1 MRTLGSTIVVAT
13 IFAFGLSTTASA
25 FTPPDSKLA
34 EASRRKP
41 TGSVSAFPKD
51 TEASSSLVAIRR
63 ARPIPVMT
71 PSPVVTATQTAPASV
86 AAATTLTVP
95 VLMYHY
101 ISPVP
106 REEIGNKLSH
116 SLRLS
121 PHLFAQQLDYLL
133 EQGYHTVT
141 TPQLWAAISGAARL
155 PAKPIVLTFD
165 DGYDDAYTNAFP
177 LLKERGLVGTFFVTV
192 NLVGQPGYMSWDQVR
207 SLANSGMDVQ
217 SHAMDHISMAKLTGG
232 ALFAQLAESRRIL
245 SERTGTDVRF
255 FAYPVGEFN
264 GATRAVAASVGYYA
278 AFAKDGGARQSKD
291 WAYALR
297 RTRITGTLDAR
308 GLDSLLA
315 HL

>member
-1 MRTLGSTIVVAT
+1 MFVAA
-13 IFAFGLSTTASA
+13 IIAFGLSTTAGA
-25 FTPPDSKLA
+25 FTPPDSRLGA
-34 EASRRKP
+34 ASRRNI
-41 TGSVSAFPKD
+41 T
-51 TEASSSLVAIRR
+51 RR
-63 ARPIPVMT
+63 I
-71 PSPVVTATQTAPASV
+71 PVVTATPVVTAPPAPTPV
-86 AAATTLTVP
+86 PVEAPLTVP

-106 REEIGNKLSH
+106 RDEIGNKLSH

-121 PHLFAQQLDYLL
+121 PHLFAQQLDFLV
-133 EQGYHTVT
+133 EHGYHTVT
-141 TPQLWAAISGAARL
+141 TPQLWAALSGTARL

-177 LLKERGLVGTFFVTV
+177 LLRERGLIGTFFVTV
-192 NLVGQPGYMSWDQVR
+192 NLVGNPGYLTWDQVR
-207 SLANSGMDVQ
+207 TLADSGMDVQ

-255 FAYPVGEFN
+255 FAYPCGEFN
-264 GATRAVAASVGYYA
+264 DATRAVAASVGYYA
-278 AFAKDGGARQSKD
+278 AFAKDGGASQSKD

-297 RTRITGTLDAR
+297 RTRITGTLDAK

-315 HL
+315 RL

>member
-1 MRTLGSTIVVAT
+1 MRTLGTTIFVAT
-13 IFAFGLSTTASA
+13 ILAFGLSTTAGA

-34 EASRRKP
+34 EASRRKI
-41 TGSVSAFPKD
+41 T
-51 TEASSSLVAIRR
+51 
-63 ARPIPVMT
+63 RPI
-71 PSPVVTATQTAPASV
+71 PVVTATPAPMPVSV
-86 AAATTLTVP
+86 GTLTVP

-106 REEIGNKLSH
+106 RDEIGNKLSH

-121 PHLFAQQLDYLL
+121 PHLFAEQLDLL
-133 EQGYHTVT
+133 VQQGYHTVT
-141 TPQLWAAISGAARL
+141 TPQLWAALNGTARL

-165 DGYDDAYTNAFP
+165 DGYDDAYTNASP
-177 LLKERGLVGTFFVTV
+177 LLRERGLVGTFFVTV
-192 NLVGQPGYMSWDQVR
+192 NLVGNPGYMNWDQVR
-207 SLANSGMDVQ
+207 TLAKSGMDVQ

-255 FAYPVGEFN
+255 LAYPCGEFN
-264 GATRAVAASVGYYA
+264 DATRTVAASVGYYA
-278 AFAKDGGARQSKD
+278 AFAKDGGARQSQD

>member
-1 MRTLGSTIVVAT
+1 MPV
-13 IFAFGLSTTASA
+13 
-25 FTPPDSKLA
+25 
-34 EASRRKP
+34 
-41 TGSVSAFPKD
+41 SVG
-51 TEASSSLVAIRR
+51 
-63 ARPIPVMT
+63 
-71 PSPVVTATQTAPASV
+71 
-86 AAATTLTVP
+86 TLTVP

-106 REEIGNKLSH
+106 RDEIGNKLSH

-121 PHLFAQQLDYLL
+121 PRLFAQQLDLL
-133 EQGYHTVT
+133 VEQGYHTVT
-141 TPQLWAAISGAARL
+141 TPQLWAALNGTARL

-177 LLKERGLVGTFFVTV
+177 LLRERGLVGTFFVTV
-192 NLVGQPGYMSWDQVR
+192 NLVGNPGYMNWDHVR
-207 SLANSGMDVQ
+207 TLADSGMDVQ

-255 FAYPVGEFN
+255 LAYPCGEFN
-264 GATRAVAASVGYYA
+264 DATRTVAASVGYYA

-291 WAYALR
+291 WAHALR

-315 HL
+315 RL